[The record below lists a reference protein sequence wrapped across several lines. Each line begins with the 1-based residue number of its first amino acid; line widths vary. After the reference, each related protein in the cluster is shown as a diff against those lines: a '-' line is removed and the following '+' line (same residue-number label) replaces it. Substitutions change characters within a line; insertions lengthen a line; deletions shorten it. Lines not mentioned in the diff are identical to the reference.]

1 MTHGNKQK
9 ILVLGVGAIGSNL
22 TNRLVADLKG
32 SAEITVLDMDTVE
45 ERNVIAGTQFYMR
58 DQIGMSK
65 VEALQYNIYK
75 FHEREINIINK
86 KLTLDYNGTFAK
98 LIVPVDL
105 VIDCLDNHEARKIA
119 QTSVINQNKAGV
131 SQQHLLH
138 IGFSDQFTFA
148 VEWAENYKVPEDIIS
163 GMDICEMEGASS
175 FVNYVASIGSM
186 VVQNYLKDGTKDDVL
201 GGKMRHSIIR

>member
-1 MTHGNKQK
+1 MENKMK
-9 ILVLGVGAIGSNL
+9 ILILGAGAIGSNL

-32 SAEITVLDMDTVE
+32 EHEITVLDMDTVE

-75 FHEREINIINK
+75 FHEREIEIIAKEFPSNRLMASNLNK
-86 KLTLDYNGTFAK
+86 YDLVLDCFDNQRARSWVQHGW
-98 LIVPVDL
+98 VECSPVD
-105 VIDCLDNHEARKIA
+105 V
-119 QTSVINQNKAGV
+119 
-131 SQQHLLH
+131 LH
-138 IGFSDQFTFA
+138 VGFSDQFTFA
-148 VEWAENYKVPEDIIS
+148 VEWAENYKVPDDIIS

-201 GGKMRHSIIR
+201 GGKMRHSIVR